1 MSERCDAALA
11 LVEAPPTGENVQPMH
26 SDLFDSTIPFGEPEL
41 MRASSYGRYLEQLAR
56 DSTLTV
62 TGTRLALLSP
72 SLQADLLRFEEDGSG
87 SEVIEVMAACLRH
100 AASLTI
106 HLQCGDRVVPLTVF
120 SRERLVHCPIGLGEL
135 VERHLADVRVMHV
148 EPTPL
153 RPPGDPRR
161 AWVGASH
168 LYQPLTP
175 LLWELAMRGPRGDL
189 LPEISGPAVYR
200 VAPALVTAE
209 LLTIGVLKPAIER
222 LREQPA
228 NLAEIASW
236 PELGRERASRL
247 LNGLYLQAGLIVSRS
262 HPDAVRSGWA

>member
-1 MSERCDAALA
+1 
-11 LVEAPPTGENVQPMH
+11 MH
-26 SDLFDSTIPFGEPEL
+26 GDLFDSTIPFGEPEL
-41 MRASSYGRYLEQLAR
+41 MRASSYRCYLEQLEREAA
-56 DSTLTV
+56 LT
-62 TGTRLALLSP
+62 GASTRLALLSP
-72 SLQADLLRFEEDGSG
+72 SLQADLLRFEDGGSG

-120 SRERLVHCPIGLGEL
+120 SPERLLHCPIGLGEL

-168 LYQPLTP
+168 LYHPLTP
-175 LLWELAMRGPRGDL
+175 LLWGLAMRGPRCDL

-200 VAPALVTAE
+200 VAPALEAAE
-209 LLTIGVLKPAIER
+209 LPTTGVLKSAIER
-222 LREQPA
+222 LRQQPA
-228 NLAEIASW
+228 SLAEIASW
-236 PELGRERASRL
+236 PELDREHASRL

-262 HPDAVRSGWA
+262 HPDAVRAGWS